1 MTTILVVDD
10 EADMVELLSCC
21 LRPAGFHVV
30 TATNGLEAIQQA
42 RRHAPEVILLDI
54 LLEGMDGYSVC
65 QVFHED
71 PATADIPVIL
81 VTALSGEIARLNGM
95 VAGAADFIRK
105 PFAPDDVVRRVQRQ
119 LDRARAGS
127 PRTRGPGP
135 GLRP

>member
-1 MTTILVVDD
+1 MR
-10 EADMVELLSCC
+10 S
-21 LRPAGFHVV
+21 PPSS
-30 TATNGLEAIQQA
+30 A
-42 RRHAPEVILLDI
+42 RCWLPLCPDPTGHSDRLLDI
-54 LLEGMDGYSVC
+54 LLEGMDGYSVY

-71 PATADIPVIL
+71 PGTADIPVIL

-95 VAGAADFIRK
+95 VAGAAGFIRK
-105 PFAPDDVVRRVQRQ
+105 PFAPDDVLRRVQRQ